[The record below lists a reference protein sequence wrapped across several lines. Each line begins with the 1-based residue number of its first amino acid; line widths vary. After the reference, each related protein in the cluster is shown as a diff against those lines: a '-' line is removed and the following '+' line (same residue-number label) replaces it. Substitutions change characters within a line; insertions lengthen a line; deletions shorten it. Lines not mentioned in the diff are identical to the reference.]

1 MGWYVGFVLEEA
13 DLPAYLGRGSHGVA
27 RYDLHRD
34 ASSLTTIHRCGNIL
48 AYRVTDGRYA
58 LPFSVK
64 SEAQRAHG
72 FLLVG

>member
-1 MGWYVGFVLEEA
+1 MGRYVGLVLEETY
-13 DLPAYLGRGSHGVA
+13 LPAYLCGGSHGVA
-27 RYDLHRD
+27 RDYLHRD
-34 ASSLTTIHRCGNIL
+34 ASSLATLHRCGNIL

-64 SEAQRAHG
+64 GETQRAHG